1 MGLGG
6 LAASRAD
13 ALSAL
18 SWLVDAGI
26 DVLVDDAPRNWL
38 APPAPRAPLPDA
50 VASAVASAPAPV
62 VQRVAAP
69 AAPSI
74 DGEATE
80 RLIALADT
88 PAALFDAAKT
98 LRPRPIF
105 ADGDPA
111 SGVMIIGQDAAPDDD
126 RTGRPF
132 SGPSGALL
140 DRMLAAI
147 GRDRSSVYLT
157 NLFLWRAA
165 GGRPPSDEETRLST
179 LILRRHIELVRP
191 RALLV
196 MGDKPSKALFDTDTA
211 ITRLRGRWI
220 DLAVGEAVVSALP
233 TFNPAYL
240 LRMPA
245 HKALSWADLRAFKSR
260 IDA

>member
-1 MGLGG
+1 MGIGG
-6 LAASRAD
+6 LVASRAD

-38 APPAPRAPLPDA
+38 AAPAPPIVEPAAAPPPAPAARH
-50 VASAVASAPAPV
+50 
-62 VQRVAAP
+62 AAP
-69 AAPSI
+69 PAVPI
-74 DGEATE
+74 DTSATE

-88 PAALFDAAKT
+88 TAALAGAAAA

-111 SGVMIIGQDAAPDDD
+111 SGVMIVGQDAAPDDAA
-126 RTGRPF
+126 TGRPF

-157 NLFLWRAA
+157 NLHLWRSA
-165 GGRPPSDEETRLST
+165 GGAASDEETRLST

-211 ITRLRGRWI
+211 ITKLRGRWI
-220 DLAVGEAVVSALP
+220 DISIGDTIVPALP

>member
-18 SWLVDAGI
+18 AWWVDAGL
-26 DVLVDDAPRNWL
+26 DALVGDAPCNWL
-38 APPAPRAPLPDA
+38 AAPAPPIIDPPAPVAKRA
-50 VASAVASAPAPV
+50 APAPT
-62 VQRVAAP
+62 
-69 AAPSI
+69 PSVDSEGI
-74 DGEATE
+74 E
-80 RLIALADT
+80 RLIALADS
-88 PAALFDAAKT
+88 PAALFEAAKS
-98 LRPRPIF
+98 LRPKPIF

-147 GRDRSSVYLT
+147 GRDRSTVYLT
-157 NLFLWRAA
+157 NLYLWRSV
-165 GGRPPSDEETRLST
+165 GGRVPSSEETRLSA

-191 RALLV
+191 RALLL
-196 MGDKPSKALFDTDTA
+196 MGGEPAKALLATDTP
-211 ITRLRGRWI
+211 ITRLRGSWI
-220 DLAVGEAVVSALP
+220 DVTLGDKSIPALP

-245 HKALSWADLRAFKSR
+245 HKALAWADLRAFKSR

>member
-1 MGLGG
+1 MGLGE
-6 LAASRAD
+6 LQASRAD
-13 ALSAL
+13 ALATL
-18 SWLVDAGI
+18 GWLLEAGVDT
-26 DVLVDDAPRNWL
+26 LVEDAPRDWL
-38 APPAPRAPLPDA
+38 
-50 VASAVASAPAPV
+50 
-62 VQRVAAP
+62 
-69 AAPSI
+69 AAPSPAAI
-74 DGEATE
+74 EPEPAAAPKATRATAPTTVPSADSAAVEA
-80 RLIALADT
+80 LIAAADST
-88 PAALFDAAKT
+88 AALYDAAKS
-98 LRPRPIF
+98 LRAKPIF
-105 ADGDPA
+105 ADGEPT

-140 DRMLAAI
+140 DRMLKAI

-157 NLFLWRAA
+157 NLYLWRSV
-165 GGRPPSDEETRLST
+165 GGRPATAEETRLST

-211 ITRLRGRWI
+211 ITKLRGRWI
-220 DLAVGEAVVSALP
+220 DLELGGLTVPALP

-240 LRMPA
+240 LRVSP
-245 HKALSWADLRAFKSR
+245 HKALAWADLLSFKAK

>member
-1 MGLGG
+1 MGLGEIT
-6 LAASRAD
+6 ASRAD
-13 ALSAL
+13 ALATL
-18 SWLVDAGI
+18 GWLLEAGVDTLVDEE
-26 DVLVDDAPRNWL
+26 PRNWL
-38 APPAPRAPLPDA
+38 
-50 VASAVASAPAPV
+50 SAPVPDVATPEA
-62 VQRVAAP
+62 AAP
-69 AAPSI
+69 KSARPAA
-74 DGEATE
+74 
-80 RLIALADT
+80 T
-88 PAALFDAAKT
+88 PAAATTTGVDALIAAADSTAALYDAAKA
-98 LRPRPIF
+98 LRPKPIF

-140 DRMLAAI
+140 DRMLKAG

-157 NLFLWRAA
+157 NLYHWRST
-165 GGRPPSDEETRLST
+165 GGRPATEDETRLST

-196 MGDKPSKALFDTDTA
+196 MGDKPSKALFDTDTG
-211 ITRLRGRWI
+211 ITKLRGRWI
-220 DLAVGEAVVSALP
+220 DLELGDFRVPALP

-240 LRMPA
+240 LRVPP
-245 HKALSWADLRAFKSR
+245 HKALAWADLLAFKAR